1 MTNMQYIKIYGNEDQ
16 EVVLSKQGNHDIP
29 ERTLSQPEFLI
40 EVDTE
45 GLKEII
51 NTSPQAIR
59 KITRIG

>member
-1 MTNMQYIKIYGNEDQ
+1 MKSIKIYGNNDNEGDFSHLPKEDFPKGI
-16 EVVLSKQGNHDIP
+16 SNP
-29 ERTLSQPEFLI
+29 TEFLI

-51 NTSPQAIR
+51 NKSPQAIR